1 MKAKRR
7 ELTQRSKVLWNTTG
21 TEKILT
27 LRRTIR
33 MTPWEYSIALATT
46 PAIVVYLREAV
57 RQLLGRKASAVPSR
71 LVRVEYGKGESQERV
86 YGCFDAAV
94 VRR

>member
-1 MKAKRR
+1 
-7 ELTQRSKVLWNTTG
+7 
-21 TEKILT
+21 
-27 LRRTIR
+27 

-57 RQLLGRKASAVPSR
+57 RQLLRRNASAGPSR
-71 LVRVEYGKGESQERV
+71 LVRVEYGEGDLPGRV
-86 YGCFDAAV
+86 HGCFDAAL